1 MRAHPLLLLT
11 CCLATLASAQTL
23 QGLDPHVFARPADGG
38 LVLEWNALANS
49 SAVTIRRSAVGQS
62 ASVVVATLD
71 AGTTSW
77 FEPVFDAGTRAVYR
91 VQRTQQGGFAGEAV
105 LLAGV
110 EAPFIDDP
118 GVVLVLVDEENALR
132 LRGQLD
138 QALRDLRDDGF
149 EVVEQAVAR
158 TETPPQ
164 VKSRIAAVAMSAAG
178 RRVQVLLLGAI
189 PRAFSGVQAPDGHS
203 DHSGAWPADPYYADL
218 AGLTYTDQNRGGV
231 GAFFNDAGDG
241 KFDQTYTSAVE
252 VAVGR
257 VDFEGLPAFGADAGT
272 VLLGRYLDKAHALR
286 TGAAPLP
293 RRALV
298 RPNFGYFSGE
308 AFGRAAYRDGTAILG
323 VEPVN
328 APFFPTLEED
338 GGVLLAWG
346 DGAGGPTSASGV
358 TSSAELAMRVP
369 QTRLMALFGSYFG
382 DWSYSNALLRA
393 ALGSGEVVASF
404 WYARPSV
411 QVHALGA
418 LESFGQA
425 YARDPSF
432 SYRAM
437 PVYQALLGDPTL
449 RLFYPRQLTSLVAQ
463 PGMSGVQLTWPVNAS
478 GDFVGYHVFRRET
491 SSGVAVRLTAWP
503 VSGETFVDTT
513 ALPATTYEWR
523 VVTVVRET
531 TGSGT
536 FWNHSL
542 GARAVETTLAV
553 VDAGVDAGGV
563 DAGGVD
569 AGDVDAGDVDAGDV
583 DAGDVDAGDVDAGAV
598 DAGGVDAGGV
608 DAGDVDAGDA
618 DAGFTPLP
626 LEPDAATGGCGCA
639 GAGDLMPLL
648 LLVGLI
654 SRRRKQP

>member
-1 MRAHPLLLLT
+1 
-11 CCLATLASAQTL
+11 
-23 QGLDPHVFARPADGG
+23 
-38 LVLEWNALANS
+38 
-49 SAVTIRRSAVGQS
+49 
-62 ASVVVATLD
+62 
-71 AGTTSW
+71 
-77 FEPVFDAGTRAVYR
+77 
-91 VQRTQQGGFAGEAV
+91 
-105 LLAGV
+105 
-110 EAPFIDDP
+110 
-118 GVVLVLVDEENALR
+118 
-132 LRGQLD
+132 
-138 QALRDLRDDGF
+138 
-149 EVVEQAVAR
+149 
-158 TETPPQ
+158 
-164 VKSRIAAVAMSAAG
+164 
-178 RRVQVLLLGAI
+178 
-189 PRAFSGVQAPDGHS
+189 
-203 DHSGAWPADPYYADL
+203 
-218 AGLTYTDQNRGGV
+218 
-231 GAFFNDAGDG
+231 
-241 KFDQTYTSAVE
+241 
-252 VAVGR
+252 
-257 VDFEGLPAFGADAGT
+257 
-272 VLLGRYLDKAHALR
+272 
-286 TGAAPLP
+286 
-293 RRALV
+293 
-298 RPNFGYFSGE
+298 
-308 AFGRAAYRDGTAILG
+308 
-323 VEPVN
+323 
-328 APFFPTLEED
+328 
-338 GGVLLAWG
+338 
-346 DGAGGPTSASGV
+346 
-358 TSSAELAMRVP
+358 
-369 QTRLMALFGSYFG
+369 
-382 DWSYSNALLRA
+382 
-393 ALGSGEVVASF
+393 
-404 WYARPSV
+404 V